1 MAAISVDT
9 DGASTTLPTLTIM
22 TFAAPGHPLRQARA
36 ITTTGTHRHE
46 VLGVGT
52 TFTLTAPLATVT
64 EATLHVTA
72 LGVHETSLNG
82 TPVRDSVLD
91 PGWTAY
97 EWRLPVDTLDVLPLL
112 RDGNN
117 TLDARLG
124 GGWWRGDLGFE
135 GANANYGEDTAYLAV
150 LEIRYADG
158 SSQLVPTDPSWLGH
172 RTDSPE
178 ASLYGGQ
185 RIDARRRGSDH
196 PTTPVRV
203 VDLDLDLLVPRVSP
217 PVRRHESLAPLAV
230 WTSPTGRTL
239 LDFGQNL
246 VGRLRVRCT
255 GPAGAEVTLR
265 HAEVLEHGEL
275 GTRPLRGARATD
287 TFVLSGAEDVF
298 EPTMT
303 FHGFRYVEVT
313 GWPGELTLEGARA
326 AIEAVVVHSAMERT
340 GWFECSDPDVNRLV
354 ENAVWSQRG
363 NFLAVPT
370 DCPQRDER
378 LGWTGDLA
386 VFAPTAAYGF
396 DVADFLH
403 GWLLDLA
410 EETRHQ
416 EHGWVP
422 HVVPDVLKHGHFSPE
437 FTAMITQWQGA
448 TCIWGDAAVWVPEAL
463 WRAYGALDRLGEHY
477 PAMVLHLDGVER
489 ALSPTGLWDSGFQ
502 FGDWLDPDASPHEPW
517 NAKANAG
524 VVATAC
530 LHRSA
535 RFAAEAA
542 GLLGLAADAERWTAL
557 ADRTRAAFQQHYV
570 TGGGARIRSDCATVY
585 ALAICFGLLDDDEAA
600 RSRAGARLAEV
611 VAAADHRVTTGFAGT
626 PYVTWALSETG
637 HVDTAYRLLLE
648 RESPSWL
655 HPVTMG
661 ATTIWERW
669 DSMLPDGSINPG
681 DMTSFNH
688 YALGAVA
695 DWLYGVVAGIRP
707 TQPGYAAVQL
717 APTPGP
723 GLDWANGAL
732 ETRHGRVECGWRRVG
747 EGDGGGFVVEV
758 LVPEGCLLYT
768 SPSPRD

>member
-1 MAAISVDT
+1 M
-9 DGASTTLPTLTIM
+9 
-22 TFAAPGHPLRQARA
+22 
-36 ITTTGTHRHE
+36 
-46 VLGVGT
+46 
-52 TFTLTAPLATVT
+52 
-64 EATLHVTA
+64 
-72 LGVHETSLNG
+72 
-82 TPVRDSVLD
+82 
-91 PGWTAY
+91 
-97 EWRLPVDTLDVLPLL
+97 
-112 RDGNN
+112 
-117 TLDARLG
+117 
-124 GGWWRGDLGFE
+124 
-135 GANANYGEDTAYLAV
+135 
-150 LEIRYADG
+150 
-158 SSQLVPTDPSWLGH
+158 
-172 RTDSPE
+172 
-178 ASLYGGQ
+178 
-185 RIDARRRGSDH
+185 
-196 PTTPVRV
+196 
-203 VDLDLDLLVPRVSP
+203 SP

-313 GWPGELTLEGARA
+313 SWLGELTLEGARA

-557 ADRTRAAFQQHYV
+557 ADRTRAAFRQHYV

-611 VAAADHRVTTGFAGT
+611 VAAADELPATVGQDDLGVDSFRHQDLDDEPAAVLRAHPPPAALDPPVSRLQGPACPVQPRPGCRRELHRGIPGLGWPDPRDDAVQPVRDRPERVVVEARHVARVDRAVEQHRVPA
-626 PYVTWALSETG
+626 
-637 HVDTAYRLLLE
+637 
-648 RESPSWL
+648 
-655 HPVTMG
+655 
-661 ATTIWERW
+661 
-669 DSMLPDGSINPG
+669 LPDRRRA
-681 DMTSFNH
+681 H
-688 YALGAVA
+688 RHRV
-695 DWLYGVVAGIRP
+695 
-707 TQPGYAAVQL
+707 QP
-717 APTPGP
+717 
-723 GLDWANGAL
+723 
-732 ETRHGRVECGWRRVG
+732 RR
-747 EGDGGGFVVEV
+747 
-758 LVPEGCLLYT
+758 
-768 SPSPRD
+768 